1 MSIPN
6 FPEFVPLDMSL
17 KEELVPFF
25 KNISSGMCENTFA
38 SLILYSSYFNY
49 RISRYSDLTLIVTCE
64 PKNNEPFFYIIG
76 KFLPAVEYIELCSS
90 PAMEKYRIMRNA
102 PAEIVPQYGEELCK
116 AGFTVE
122 LDRDNCD
129 YLYSRNDLALLKGK
143 AFHKK
148 KNLVN
153 QFLKLYDK
161 DVRELDDLTTK
172 DAFSVLDKWKQ
183 HRLEE
188 GGDDGDFEQCTL
200 ALKNRV
206 FLDLKG
212 IVVYAGGIPSGFCLG
227 EFSSDEKM
235 FICHF
240 EKGIPKVQG
249 IYQAVNK
256 FTAEW
261 LPESVELIN
270 WEQDLGD
277 EGLRHAKM
285 SYRPCAMLEKYL
297 IYRGEKCTL

>member
-1 MSIPN
+1 
-6 FPEFVPLDMSL
+6 MSL
-17 KEELVPFF
+17 NFSAFEG
-25 KNISSGMCENTFA
+25 KNIFKFAKYEVKEIGKTKYIVPDSINKKHSSGAPLIDIEKDFEESILIDLLNIGKLAFYNENDIEKSVLDFVNKYSTLG
-38 SLILYSSYFNY
+38 LINDLPLNKYFFLDDKIVLKDYNY
-49 RISRYSDLTLIVTCE
+49 IGNSDLTTVVDRKKYFKLFFPTCDDSQIKELINEVTKLTE
-64 PKNNEPFFYIIG
+64 T
-76 KFLPAVEYIELCSS
+76 

-172 DAFSVLDKWKQ
+172 DAFSVLDKWKR

-206 FLDLKG
+206 FFDLKG

-240 EKGIPKVQG
+240 E
-249 IYQAVNK
+249 
-256 FTAEW
+256 
-261 LPESVELIN
+261 
-270 WEQDLGD
+270 
-277 EGLRHAKM
+277 
-285 SYRPCAMLEKYL
+285 
-297 IYRGEKCTL
+297 